1 MKPYTQDPALF
12 RRHFHRQVG
21 GELPGFKGTRMQY
34 GHGIGSFLGAMAR
47 KAIPLIKAGIK
58 LAAPHVK
65 KAGKDIAKDLAGH
78 AVQRVSER
86 VKKPRK
92 PRKTVTRRRKVK
104 GARRRD
110 IFMQ

>member
-1 MKPYTQDPALF
+1 
-12 RRHFHRQVG
+12 
-21 GELPGFKGTRMQY
+21 
-34 GHGIGSFLGAMAR
+34 MAR

-65 KAGKDIAKDLAGH
+65 KAGRGIAKDLAGH
-78 AVQRVSER
+78 AVQRVSEI

-92 PRKTVTRRRKVK
+92 PRNTVTRRRKVK
-104 GARRRD
+104 EARRRD